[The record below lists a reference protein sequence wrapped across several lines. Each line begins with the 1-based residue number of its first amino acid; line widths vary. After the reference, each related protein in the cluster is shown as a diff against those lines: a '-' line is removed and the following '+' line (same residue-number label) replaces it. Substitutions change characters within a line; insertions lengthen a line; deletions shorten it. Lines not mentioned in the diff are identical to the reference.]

1 MKILCESY
9 GSLENTQS
17 SYLPKAL
24 ASLGV
29 GVALRGADT
38 SLYSVMDEFNP
49 DYYMVHIYRMEQAL
63 VQYVNDEDTPNIKLL
78 LDCTGA
84 TGDHVSQLESVL
96 KDQGLSEHVEFLYSP
111 ERIISTFKTVH
122 IPECGDLEL
131 VDVESIKFNHKIEIC
146 NVGDLRPT
154 GSGLDATS
162 WHNVAISEKPVE
174 GYDYALPIAKL
185 TPLLKNYE
193 RVYIHTKRKNI
204 PQLVYDAFLSG
215 CEVLLSADDQQAID
229 NLCYEMLG
237 TKLRRHKD
245 QSDISRRIKEKHTP
259 QHRAKTFLSQLK
271 GIDL

>member
-29 GVALRGADT
+29 GVALRGAET

-63 VQYVNDEDTPNIKLL
+63 VQYVNDEDTPNIKLI

-84 TGDHVSQLESVL
+84 TDDHVSQLESVL

-111 ERIISTFKTVH
+111 ERLISTFKTVH

-131 VDVESIKFNHKIEIC
+131 VDVESVKFNHKIEVC

-193 RVYIHTKRKNI
+193 RVYIHTTRKNI

-259 QHRAKTFLSQLK
+259 QNRAKTFLSQLK